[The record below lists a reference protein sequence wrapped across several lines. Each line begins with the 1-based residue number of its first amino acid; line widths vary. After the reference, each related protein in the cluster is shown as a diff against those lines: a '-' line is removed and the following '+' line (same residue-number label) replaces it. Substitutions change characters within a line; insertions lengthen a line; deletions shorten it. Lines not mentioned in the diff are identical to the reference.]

1 MRSALPGSAG
11 IALRG
16 TGRCREAPPFFIAN
30 PTPRRQRDDVM
41 RIFRSLASILV
52 ATPLACAAPARAGP
66 VNDRIYPAPRVALTL
81 DGTPA
86 GTAPIT
92 VVTRDGL
99 SLSGLALPAQP
110 GRPTLL
116 VFHGNGSSATTL
128 MRWFAPLAA
137 RGYGI
142 VAAEYRGYSA
152 NPGKPSEPGLAA
164 DADAFLAYAR
174 GQRPTRLIVVGHSLG
189 GAVALGLA
197 DREKLDA
204 VVTIGAFTQLREF
217 VPRIAR
223 AFVSDHYDNLGAVAA
238 LDEPYF
244 LIHGTSDETVPS
256 QMGSALHGAASKANR
271 DGASFVIVGASHAP
285 TGEHLA
291 TIVEEINRHLE
302 GAVFDVARLPSE
314 IKLVPFGQT
323 RPINP

>member
-1 MRSALPGSAG
+1 
-11 IALRG
+11 
-16 TGRCREAPPFFIAN
+16 
-30 PTPRRQRDDVM
+30 M
-41 RIFRSLASILV
+41 RIFRPFAAILV
-52 ATPLACAAPARAGP
+52 AAPLACAAPAHAGP
-66 VNDRIYPAPRVALTL
+66 INDRIYPAPKAALTL
-81 DGTPA
+81 DGTPT

-92 VVTRDGL
+92 VVSRDGL
-99 SLSGLALPAQP
+99 SLTGLALPAQP

-164 DADAFLAYAR
+164 DADAFFAYAR

-197 DREKLDA
+197 NREKLDA

-217 VPRIAR
+217 VPKIAR
-223 AFVSDHYDNLGAVAA
+223 GFVSDHYDNLAAVAA

-256 QMGSALHGAASKANR
+256 QMGSALHGAAGKAHR
-271 DGASFVIVGASHAP
+271 EGASFVIMGAGHAP

-291 TIVEEINRHLE
+291 TIVEEINRHLD
-302 GAVFDVARLPSE
+302 GAAFDAARLPTE
-314 IKLVPFGQT
+314 IRLVLFGET
-323 RPINP
+323 RSVNP